1 MSAKGY
7 NRQKAR
13 RHRRRTTYPELK
25 PWQTAT
31 IERPTSGVNKGLP
44 QIQPD
49 GRMAA
54 AKVTRGVFQLTRIPT
69 PPARS
74 KYDPATEDAKHDA
87 KP

>member
-1 MSAKGY
+1 MSSKGY

-13 RHRRRTTYPELK
+13 RHRRRTTYPEISA
-25 PWQTAT
+25 WQVAT
-31 IERPTSGVNKGLP
+31 IERKECGTCRGLP
-44 QIQPD
+44 QLQPD

-54 AKVTRGVFQLTRIPT
+54 AKVTRGVFQYTRIPVA
-69 PPARS
+69 PARS